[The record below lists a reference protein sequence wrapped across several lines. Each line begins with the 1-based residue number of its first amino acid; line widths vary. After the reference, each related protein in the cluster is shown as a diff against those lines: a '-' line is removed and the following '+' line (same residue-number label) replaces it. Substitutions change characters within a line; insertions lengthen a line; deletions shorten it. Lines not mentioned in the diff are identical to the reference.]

1 MGRGLR
7 SFLAQAVGVL
17 PSIRRVPGE
26 EDMSVKKIMCNG
38 RAAAAAAAAAITAAC
53 GLPGLSSPAAGLQ
66 TGAPVT
72 VTENAQLSVLV
83 AVEDSV
89 AAGQAVARL
98 VRATARPRE
107 DVDIFAA
114 GLRPQILLESGSPA
128 PARVT
133 VAGKPAA
140 PSAGATTYLRAEYR
154 RVLDAWHS
162 KIRAAENEVATRT
175 RVATS
180 VWARRFRVLPEIRG
194 SRSAPA
200 DRRSEDPG
208 SHANECKLAAAA
220 LASLGQ
226 ETGNRF
232 GARRVVLL
240 YVPNLGGIPHVAEL
254 AGDDVIVVTGYL
266 PSAARGS
273 TGQAKLL
280 SAGAARAT
288 ILGPKATDAQIAQL
302 VTAGLS
308 QRVRAETLSSSVL
321 FASGTTLL
329 PGATHVLTPLLASLR
344 RPGALGVI
352 NGYAYALGSGRRDY
366 EFSLAQAAAVARF
379 LEAHGV
385 PASSLVVVGHGA
397 SHLASSGA
405 SRVDRV
411 LVAIVEP

>member
-1 MGRGLR
+1 
-7 SFLAQAVGVL
+7 
-17 PSIRRVPGE
+17 
-26 EDMSVKKIMCNG
+26 MSVKKIVCNG
-38 RAAAAAAAAAITAAC
+38 RAAAAAAAAAAITAAC
-53 GLPGLSSPAAGLQ
+53 GLPGLSSPAARLQ
-66 TGAPVT
+66 TGPPVT
-72 VTENAQLSVLV
+72 VTESAPPSVLV
-83 AVEDSV
+83 AVVDSP

-107 DVDIFAA
+107 DVDILAA
-114 GLRPQILLESGSPA
+114 GLRPQVLLESGSPA

-133 VAGKPAA
+133 VTGKPAA
-140 PSAGATTYLRAEYR
+140 PGAGATTYLRAEYR
-154 RVLDAWHS
+154 RALDAWHT
-162 KIRAAENEVATRT
+162 KISAAENEVATRT
-175 RVATS
+175 RAATS
-180 VWARRFRVLPEIRG
+180 VWARRFLVLPKIIG
-194 SRSAPA
+194 SRSVPA
-200 DRRSEDPG
+200 GRGGPEDPG
-208 SHANECKLAAAA
+208 SRANPGSLADECKLAAGA
-220 LASLGQ
+220 LAGLGQ
-226 ETGNRF
+226 EAGSRF
-232 GARRVVLL
+232 GARRVILL

-266 PSAARGS
+266 PSAARAS

-288 ILGPKATDAQIAQL
+288 ILGPEATDAQIAQL
-302 VTAGLS
+302 VAAGLG
-308 QRVRAETLSSSVL
+308 QRVRTETLSGSVL

-329 PGATHVLTPLLASLR
+329 PGATHVLTPLLALLR

-352 NGYAYALGSGRRDY
+352 NGYAYALGSARRDY

-397 SHLASSGA
+397 SHLATSDA